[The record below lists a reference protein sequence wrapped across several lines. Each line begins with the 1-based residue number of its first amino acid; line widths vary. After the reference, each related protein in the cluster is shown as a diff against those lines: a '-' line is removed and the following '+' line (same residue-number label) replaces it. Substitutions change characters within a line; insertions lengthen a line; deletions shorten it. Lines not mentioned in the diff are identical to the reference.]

1 MEISDTEK
9 APTPGTP
16 PGYRPIFEEKPG
28 PGLKYEESLAWV
40 LAAGII
46 GFIAFELVTTYL

>member
-1 MEISDTEK
+1 MEISDTDK

-16 PGYRPIFEEKPG
+16 PGYRPLFEEKPG
-28 PGLKYEESLAWV
+28 PGLRYEELLAWV